1 MSDIIDVQTA
11 LVSVVAAAV
20 YPNGTGAASVSGGP
34 IIVYAGW
41 PTASTLD
48 NDLLAGKAHVSVYP
62 TMIENNKT
70 RYFKDWQPGILN
82 VGTLTAVV
90 SGQSIAIGGTIPAVT
105 NPHIVAALVNGK
117 PYVYAVLPSDSLAT
131 VATALAGLIAVD
143 VAGTTAGGAVITLP
157 ASANITRAAVG
168 VTGTSI
174 REVRR
179 QERVFQITVWANS
192 PNQRDAISSALDVAL
207 ATTQFLT
214 MPDGYGARLIYRN
227 SHVTDDLQKAK
238 LYRRDF
244 QYSVEYATTQTEV
257 DMQITQEQLGLALK
271 NDGSTQYTAPIIRT
285 F

>member
-11 LVSVVAAAV
+11 LVSVVATAV
-20 YPNGTGAASVSGGP
+20 YPNGTGSASVSGGP

-48 NDLLAGKAHVSVYP
+48 NDLLAGKAHVTVYP

-90 SGQSIAIGGTIPAVT
+90 SGQSIAIGGTIPAVS

-117 PYVYAVLPSDSLAT
+117 PYVYAVLPTDTLAT
-131 VATALAGLIAVD
+131 IATALAGLIAVD
-143 VAGTTAGGAVITLP
+143 VAGTAASGAVITLP
-157 ASANITRAAVG
+157 ASANITRASVG
-168 VTGTSI
+168 VTGTSV

-257 DMQITQEQLGLALK
+257 DTQITQEQLSIAVK
-271 NDGSTQYTAPIIRT
+271 NDGSVQYTTPIIRT